1 MILNQRCVT
10 CNKVSSE
17 AIETNIGDYLKKSF
31 VPDPVNPL
39 QNICEECKEK
49 HEELM
54 HGYEVRDHWKKL
66 DELGVENEDYDGDE
80 VWMGFPEEDW
90 EELPS
95 YIKTLEIP
103 EQEDDVQD

>member
-39 QNICEECKEK
+39 QTVCEECKAL

-54 HGYEVRDHWKKL
+54 HEYEVIDHWKKL
-66 DELGVENEDYDGDE
+66 DLGDE
-80 VWMGFPEEDW
+80 HEDDDNIWVGFPEEDW
-90 EELPS
+90 KDIPTFFEINEVFDEED
-95 YIKTLEIP
+95 Y
-103 EQEDDVQD
+103 VQD